1 MNLLAY
7 RIAVLVSARP
17 ARRPRISPGALE
29 CRLVSAGMPHWGAGF
44 VRARTRQRL
53 KRLGPVKSHK
63 IGIAPSICR
72 RVVAARTKRTTVPR
86 RAASDA
92 TFHVIDVACG
102 NREVVS

>member
-1 MNLLAY
+1 MNLLAH

-17 ARRPRISPGALE
+17 LRRLRISSGGPE
-29 CRLVSAGMPHWGAGF
+29 CWLVSAGMPRWGAGF
-44 VRARTRQRL
+44 VRARKRQRL
-53 KRLGPVKSHK
+53 KRLGPVKSLK
-63 IGIAPSICR
+63 NGIAPSICR
-72 RVVAARTKRTTVPR
+72 RVVAACTKRTTVPR